1 MKKVRNLKRFAAL
14 GLSLALT
21 MSLMTGCGS
30 KKDSTNQSNEGAATE
45 APAAADET
53 QAPAD
58 EPEDGASGE
67 TADVGD
73 GKVYFLNFKPEAAE
87 TMEEVVKAFTDE
99 TGIPATVVT
108 AAANTY
114 EQTLKSEVAKTDAP
128 TLFQVNGK
136 IGYSQWKDYCLDLK
150 ETEFYNLLSDKSL
163 AITEGEGVYA
173 IPYAIE
179 GYGIITNKKLIADY
193 CSLDGAKISS
203 IDEINSFAKL
213 KEVAQDIQ
221 AKKDDLGIEGAFAST
236 SFAPGEDWRWQTHLA
251 NLPLYYELKDKGVD
265 DTETLDGTY
274 LDNFKQIF
282 DLYISNSCTEPGL
295 LSNSTVEDSMAEFAL
310 GEVVFVQNGDW
321 GWGQIQSNNEE
332 MSADDV
338 QFLPIYIGVDGEENQ
353 GLCVGTENYWAINS
367 QVSEADQKAT
377 MEFIN
382 WLLTS
387 DTGKDYMV
395 NKLGYTA
402 PFTSFGEGQTP
413 SNPLAT
419 SIMEYAA
426 SGKIAVSWAFNNMP
440 SQTYKNNLG
449 SALLEY
455 AQGTGQWDA
464 VKTAFT
470 EGWTAE
476 KTNPTPE

>member
-1 MKKVRNLKRFAAL
+1 M
-14 GLSLALT
+14 
-21 MSLMTGCGS
+21 
-30 KKDSTNQSNEGAATE
+30 
-45 APAAADET
+45 
-53 QAPAD
+53 
-58 EPEDGASGE
+58 
-67 TADVGD
+67 
-73 GKVYFLNFKPEAAE
+73 
-87 TMEEVVKAFTDE
+87 
-99 TGIPATVVT
+99 
-108 AAANTY
+108 
-114 EQTLKSEVAKTDAP
+114 
-128 TLFQVNGK
+128 
-136 IGYSQWKDYCLDLK
+136 
-150 ETEFYNLLSDKSL
+150 
-163 AITEGEGVYA
+163 
-173 IPYAIE
+173 
-179 GYGIITNKKLIADY
+179 
-193 CSLDGAKISS
+193 
-203 IDEINSFAKL
+203 
-213 KEVAQDIQ
+213 
-221 AKKDDLGIEGAFAST
+221 
-236 SFAPGEDWRWQTHLA
+236 
-251 NLPLYYELKDKGVD
+251 
-265 DTETLDGTY
+265 
-274 LDNFKQIF
+274 
-282 DLYISNSCTEPGL
+282 
-295 LSNSTVEDSMAEFAL
+295 
-310 GEVVFVQNGDW
+310 
-321 GWGQIQSNNEE
+321 
-332 MSADDV
+332 
-338 QFLPIYIGVDGEENQ
+338 PIYIGVDGEENQ

-426 SGKIAVSWAFNNMP
+426 SGKTAVSWAFNNMP